1 MSNIKDLESMEK
13 IKIVISIKGGVLD
26 SVFASLP
33 GDRFSVAL
41 VDFDDM
47 EAEGI
52 PGKEQDQVW
61 FNTISNA
68 PHNVY

>member
-1 MSNIKDLESMEK
+1 MEK

-33 GDRFSVAL
+33 GDRFSIAL
-41 VDFDDM
+41 VSFDDM
-47 EAEGI
+47 EAEGV
-52 PGKEQDQVW
+52 PGKEQDKVW
-61 FNTISNA
+61 CTAIGNA